1 MKASRTDMLEGRI
14 AGPILMFFIP
24 IMLGSIFQQL
34 YNTVDA
40 IVVGNF
46 VGKQALGAV
55 GGSTGTVINLLV
67 GFVVG
72 ISSGA
77 TVVIAQYYGAKEE
90 NGVRKGVD
98 ASMFIAVVLGLILMV
113 AGIVLAPS
121 ILRLLNVPED
131 IFDYSLT
138 YMQIYLVGM
147 IPSLIYNNG
156 AGILRAVGDS
166 KRPLYFLVAAC
177 LTNIVLDVLF
187 VVGFHLA
194 VVGVALATV
203 ISQVVSCVLTMRVLS
218 STEESYA
225 FHLRT
230 CSVDMAIV
238 RRIIVIGLPVGI
250 QSCLYSVANLF
261 VQASVNGYGTDT
273 VAAYTA
279 FGKIDAIFWNTS
291 AALGQSVLTFCGQ
304 NFGAGKVDRVRKGIR
319 SGVMMYVVGAGL
331 ISLGCYFAGGVIY
344 RLFTPDEAVI
354 SIGMQIL
361 RYLCPLWVTFAG
373 VEILSSSIRACGDS
387 LLPMIMTA
395 IGIGAFRII
404 WILFFPGTTL
414 FDTLRCY
421 PISWILTSVL
431 FLLYYLQGGWL
442 KRSLRQRE
450 KLNRTVQQ

>member
-1 MKASRTDMLEGRI
+1 MKTGRANMLDGRI
-14 AGPILMFFIP
+14 ASPILMFFIP

-46 VGKQALGAV
+46 VGKEALGAV

-77 TVVIAQYYGAKEE
+77 TVVIAQYYGANKED
-90 NGVRKGVD
+90 GVHKGVD
-98 ASMFIAVVLGLILMV
+98 ASMFLAVALGLILTV
-113 AGIVLAPS
+113 SGIALAPQ

-131 IFDYSLT
+131 IFGYSCT
-138 YMQIYLVGM
+138 YLQIYLIGM

-156 AGILRAVGDS
+156 AGILRAIGDS
-166 KRPLYFLVAAC
+166 RRPLFFLIAAC

-187 VVGFHLA
+187 VVVFRLA

-218 STEESYA
+218 SAEESYA

-230 CSVDMAIV
+230 CRVDPAIV

-291 AALGQSVLTFCGQ
+291 GALGQSVLTFCGQ

-319 SGVMMYVVGAGL
+319 VGVLLYVIGAGV
-331 ISLGCYFAGGVIY
+331 ISLGCYFAGGAVY
-344 RLFTPDEAVI
+344 RLFTPDESVI
-354 SIGMQIL
+354 SIGMEIL

-387 LLPMIMTA
+387 LIPMIMTA

-421 PISWILTSVL
+421 PISWILTSLL
-431 FLLYYLQGGWL
+431 FVLYYLQGGWL
-442 KRSLRQRE
+442 KRSLKQKG
-450 KLNRTVQQ
+450 KLDAAR